1 MVDISIKYM
10 NLNFFSKKTD
20 TLKKKI
26 GIPRSF
32 FYYFYPGLWET
43 YFSEI
48 GFIPVLSKPSNLNTA
63 NRASIIS
70 EAEHCF
76 PIKLFDAHAEEL
88 LDSVDIL
95 FVPRIISMKKDYI
108 ACPKFGALPDAATAD
123 VASDKPLLIIE
134 INENKKPLK
143 KTLLELGCD
152 LKVPSLKV
160 KNAIEKAYNRMYLER
175 ELLMKTKYKEDAPTF
190 LILGHPYILHDP
202 FISGMIIKKLNELK
216 VNIEIFSFSKEYS
229 SETNIMWCTS
239 NKMYHKISTMEKSQ
253 YNGIIQIAA
262 FNCGCDSMMIE
273 TFRPV
278 INEKKIPYM
287 VLIIDEH
294 SAQAGLDTRL
304 EAFIDSTGW

>member
-1 MVDISIKYM
+1 M
-10 NLNFFSKKTD
+10 NREEVYSMKDLGTKM
-20 TLKKKI
+20 
-26 GIPRSF
+26 
-32 FYYFYPGLWET
+32 
-43 YFSEI
+43 
-48 GFIPVLSKPSNLNTA
+48 SNLFHEIDEDT
-63 NRASIIS
+63 
-70 EAEHCF
+70 EQ
-76 PIKLFDAHAEEL
+76 
-88 LDSVDIL
+88 IL
-95 FVPRIISMKKDYI
+95 
-108 ACPKFGALPDAATAD
+108 
-123 VASDKPLLIIE
+123 
-134 INENKKPLK
+134 
-143 KTLLELGCD
+143 
-152 LKVPSLKV
+152 
-160 KNAIEKAYNRMYLER
+160 
-175 ELLMKTKYKEDAPTF
+175 
-190 LILGHPYILHDP
+190 
-202 FISGMIIKKLNELK
+202 KLNELK

>member
-1 MVDISIKYM
+1 
-10 NLNFFSKKTD
+10 
-20 TLKKKI
+20 
-26 GIPRSF
+26 
-32 FYYFYPGLWET
+32 
-43 YFSEI
+43 
-48 GFIPVLSKPSNLNTA
+48 
-63 NRASIIS
+63 
-70 EAEHCF
+70 
-76 PIKLFDAHAEEL
+76 
-88 LDSVDIL
+88 
-95 FVPRIISMKKDYI
+95 MKKDYI
-108 ACPKFGALPDAATAD
+108 ACPKFGALPDAAAAD
-123 VASDKPLLIIE
+123 VASDKPVLIIE

-143 KTLLELGCD
+143 KTLFELGCD

-160 KNAIEKAYNRMYLER
+160 KKAIEKAYNRMYLER
-175 ELLMKTKYKEDAPTF
+175 ELLMKTKYKEDVPTF